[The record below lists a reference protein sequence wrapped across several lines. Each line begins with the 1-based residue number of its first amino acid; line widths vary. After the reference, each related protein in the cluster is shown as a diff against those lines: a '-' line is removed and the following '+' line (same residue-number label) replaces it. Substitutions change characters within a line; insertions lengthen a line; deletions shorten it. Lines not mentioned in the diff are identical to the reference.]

1 MNTVGSHALIIIDS
15 CHVIDFLKSLP
26 YENSKVKQQVKD
38 PPPLHSPAIWEL
50 VSSSVSFTPMAAVMM
65 ALAGHGVVADT
76 GDALHSS
83 PATSRTQLTK
93 MQLETQKLALEKLF
107 L

>member
-1 MNTVGSHALIIIDS
+1 MKII
-15 CHVIDFLKSLP
+15 
-26 YENSKVKQQVKD
+26 ENSKVKQQVED

-50 VSSSVSFTPMAAVMM
+50 VSSPVSFTPMAAVMM
-65 ALAGHGVVADT
+65 ALAGHGVVVET

-83 PATSRTQLTK
+83 PATSRTQLIK
-93 MQLETQKLALEKLF
+93 MQLETQKLALENMF